1 MPTDLLSPSNGLSI
15 TNLEKATATSSD
27 VISGKLFYSG
37 DKTLKSGTMVNRGAW
52 GTTINP
58 GGSVTIPAGYHNG
71 AGVVASR
78 DSARNI
84 NILVNSTGRI
94 ASGPWDLHYSNTF
107 YGYHSFVVSVVA
119 RNLNPLYGTNLSA
132 SSGSVFSAYLQAI
145 AMEDDVTYLHAK
157 LFTVSNANVSSTT
170 LTINGYG
177 GSGWGYIIYGI
188 T

>member
-1 MPTDLLSPSNGLSI
+1 MPDNLLIESTGLTSSALSL
-15 TNLEKATATSSD
+15 TTAIPSD
-27 VISGKLFYSG
+27 VISGKTFYAG
-37 DKTLKSGTMVNRGAW
+37 DKNLKTGTMVNRGAW
-52 GTTINP
+52 GTSVAA

-71 AGVVASR
+71 SGKVTAS
-78 DSARNI
+78 DSARNV

-94 ASGPWDLHYSNTF
+94 ASGFWSLNYSNTF

-119 RNLNPLYGTNLSA
+119 RNLDPLWGTTLSA
-132 SSGSVFSAYLQAI
+132 SSGSVSSAYLQAI

-170 LTINGYG
+170 LTIRGND
-177 GSGWGYIIYGI
+177 GSGWGYIICGI

>member
-1 MPTDLLSPSNGLSI
+1 MPNDLLEPITGLSI
-15 TNLEKATATSSD
+15 ANLEKATTTEND
-27 VISGKLFYSG
+27 VLNGKTFYAG
-37 DKTLKSGTMVNRGAW
+37 DKKLKTGTMVNRGAW
-52 GTTINP
+52 GTTVVA

-71 AGVVASR
+71 IGVVTSR

-84 NILVNSTGRI
+84 KILVNSTGRI

-107 YGYHSFVVSVVA
+107 YGYHSFIVSVVA
-119 RNLNPLYGTNLSA
+119 RNINPLYETTLSA
-132 SSGSVFSAYLQAI
+132 SSGSVSSAYLQAI

-170 LTINGYG
+170 LTINGYN

>member
-1 MPTDLLSPSNGLSI
+1 MPDYILNDSNGLS
-15 TNLEKATATSSD
+15 NSKLSLATAGTGD
-27 VISGKLFYSG
+27 VIAGKTFYAG
-37 DKTLKSGTMVNRGAW
+37 DKNLKNGTMVNRGAW
-52 GTTINP
+52 GTSVAA

-71 AGVVASR
+71 SGRVTAS
-78 DSARNI
+78 DSARNV

-107 YGYHSFVVSVVA
+107 YGYHSFIVSVVA
-119 RNLNPLYGTNLSA
+119 RNIDPLWGTTLSA
-132 SSGSVFSAYLQAI
+132 SSGSVSSAYLQAI

-170 LTINGYG
+170 LTITGYG

>member
-1 MPTDLLSPSNGLSI
+1 MSTDLLEPITGLSI
-15 TNLEKATATSSD
+15 ANLEKATASSSD
-27 VISGKLFYSG
+27 VISGKTFYSG
-37 DKTLKSGTMVNRGAW
+37 DKSLKTGSMINRGAW
-52 GTTINP
+52 GTSVAA

-71 AGVVASR
+71 SGKVTAS

-84 NILVNSTGRI
+84 NLLVNSTGRI
-94 ASGPWDLHYSNTF
+94 ASGPWDLHYSQAF
-107 YGYHSFVVSVVA
+107 SGYHSFVVSVVA
-119 RNLNPLYGTNLSA
+119 RNVDPLWGTTLSA
-132 SSGSVFSAYLQAI
+132 SSGSVSSAYLQAI
-145 AMEDDVTYLHAK
+145 AMEDDVTYMHAK

>member
-1 MPTDLLSPSNGLSI
+1 MPDKLLSPEYGLS
-15 TNLEKATATSSD
+15 NSKLEECTANPSD
-27 VISGKLFYSG
+27 VMNGKTFYSG
-37 DKTLKSGTMVNRGAW
+37 DKNLKTGTMTNRGAW
-52 GTTINP
+52 TSSVAA

-71 AGVVASR
+71 SGKVTAS

-84 NILVNSTGRI
+84 NLLVNSTGRI

-107 YGYHSFVVSVVA
+107 YGYHSFIVSVVA
-119 RNLNPLYGTNLSA
+119 RNIDPLWGTTLSA
-132 SSGSVFSAYLQAI
+132 SSGSVSSAYLQAI
-145 AMEDDVTYLHAK
+145 AMEDDATYLHAK

-170 LTINGYG
+170 LTINGSG

>member
-1 MPTDLLSPSNGLSI
+1 MPDYILNESNGLSNS
-15 TNLEKATATSSD
+15 NLSLATAGTGD
-27 VISGKLFYSG
+27 VLSGKTFYAG
-37 DKTLKSGTMVNRGAW
+37 DKNLKTGTMVNRGAW
-52 GTTINP
+52 GTSVAA

-71 AGVVASR
+71 SGKVTAS
-78 DSARNI
+78 DSARNV

-107 YGYHSFVVSVVA
+107 YGYHSFTVAVVA
-119 RNLNPLYGTNLSA
+119 RNLDPLWGTTLSA
-132 SSGSVFSAYLQAI
+132 SSGSVSSAYLQAI
-145 AMEDDVTYLHAK
+145 AMEDDVTYMHAK
-157 LFTVSNANVSSTT
+157 LFAVGNANVSSTT